1 MGPAGQR
8 IGARA
13 NSLQVPANKTFAPD
27 ARIPKLDNVRLIKY
41 DFQKYGKAVERKRL
55 IERWEREVNAL
66 PR

>member
-1 MGPAGQR
+1 MV
-8 IGARA
+8 RA
-13 NSLQVPANKTFAPD
+13 HA
-27 ARIPKLDNVRLIKY
+27 ARIPKLDNVRLIRY